1 MVTLD
6 VDMNAPDWWQR
17 FKLRLL
23 TKQNRSKIKSLPC
36 PLHLYT
42 GQPIYQ
48 PFLKLPESVDVSPH
62 LLQEVWWNHIQLLKQ
77 QFSSHKLDDHREVQQ
92 IQNTDACHGESE
104 NILKPVRCFVSTNP
118 LVLPWSLALDWWSSP
133 SCLPTRCWAWLAN
146 LSNWIVCLTPES

>member
-42 GQPIYQ
+42 GQPICQ
-48 PFLKLPESVDVSPH
+48 PFLKMPESVDVTPH
-62 LLQEVWWNHIQLLKQ
+62 LLQEVWWNHIQLLQQ
-77 QFSSHKLDDHREVQQ
+77 QFSSHRWMPWWIWKHIQTSKMFLVYWPSGFAMKL
-92 IQNTDACHGESE
+92 
-104 NILKPVRCFVSTNP
+104 STRLMKFPNFFTNS
-118 LVLPWSLALDWWSSP
+118 LLSLACKSVQVNCVSD
-133 SCLPTRCWAWLAN
+133 AWKLEK
-146 LSNWIVCLTPES
+146 LI